1 MPFQPWL
8 TQSSRASRIQ
18 PQKSLRPRSSTRV
31 SGPATQ
37 AAEVAELAVDLGVE
51 LLVLV
56 AADVVLGP
64 AVGLVGVHE
73 EHVLVAERE
82 EVGAGAVFDL
92 LGPLAV
98 GLVEGAE
105 VLPVAQ
111 VGGLEE
117 AGGVALVAG
126 AVVLVADEGV
136 VGVALLPAAG
146 IEDDALGEF
155 AGGPWSAGPR
165 GRVKGDD
172 GVLGQGDPVVEVGV
186 VGLVDADA
194 VAGHVGDDGGD
205 GHALHDVAAV
215 EVVALL
221 PSKRFAEGGLVVAPV
236 EEVAAADVLPTGEV
250 DRAGGVGDLLQV
262 AEVVA
267 AVPVDGAVDVVPAAL
282 GRDEVVAG
290 AVFVGDEFF
299 AEFVGLH
306 EVVVEVPH
314 LERLHEALVRRSG
327 VGWVSWR

>member
-1 MPFQPWL
+1 M
-8 TQSSRASRIQ
+8 
-18 PQKSLRPRSSTRV
+18 
-31 SGPATQ
+31 
-37 AAEVAELAVDLGVE
+37 
-51 LLVLV
+51 
-56 AADVVLGP
+56 
-64 AVGLVGVHE
+64 
-73 EHVLVAERE
+73 
-82 EVGAGAVFDL
+82 
-92 LGPLAV
+92 
-98 GLVEGAE
+98 
-105 VLPVAQ
+105 
-111 VGGLEE
+111 
-117 AGGVALVAG
+117 
-126 AVVLVADEGV
+126 
-136 VGVALLPAAG
+136 
-146 IEDDALGEF
+146 
-155 AGGPWSAGPR
+155 
-165 GRVKGDD
+165 
-172 GVLGQGDPVVEVGV
+172 
-186 VGLVDADA
+186 GLVDADA

-221 PSKRFAEGGLVVAPV
+221 ALERFAEGGLVVAPV

-314 LERLHEALVRRSG
+314 LEDSMKHLCGALGWGGRADARLPDRDGTAWCEKCAG
-327 VGWVSWR
+327 IDWGAGFWPGTVGWRRDEDWIPGEGSGMTGGACSQGRKRSVFDGLLGRRVRGLRRGGGAFVIIGRQRRRFVWRRTLKEMA